1 MHTLNIRVTHHT
13 AGVETLEAFAFPD
26 IKKALLDIHSL
37 RSVKEVVVIQTC
49 NRVEIFAAADDIQLA
64 YHDIIDYLM
73 YDIIQR
79 MKVKQDHMYSHEVE
93 QEELS
98 DRLVKH
104 IVDFSAKLHDAMQI
118 DYHIDALL
126 HLLRLTSGVE
136 SMIIGEDQIIGQ
148 VRDSFRFSRALNTVG
163 PFFENIFTKT
173 LHVGQVVRYRTN
185 INKGAVS
192 IGSAAV
198 ELGSEVL
205 GGLEEKIALLIGVGE
220 MGTLVSRAMAEQKLK
235 KLVVIN
241 RTYSKALKISEELGA
256 ETLKFENLK
265 EGIKESDLIVT
276 ATSSYEPI
284 ITKKLLEETFED
296 REEPLVI
303 IDVAIPRDVSDN
315 VEELKFVK
323 AFNIDGLRAIAE
335 KNRKAREKEIVKVEE
350 IIEEE
355 LKLLV
360 KQIYRIDVEDLV
372 SKIFMDAEIIRNREI
387 EKALKM
393 LDNLGERDKKIIDDL
408 TRVIVKRTLTPIA
421 SSIRESAES
430 GNQEAIKVAENW
442 FDMGLNGKEY

>member
-13 AGVETLEAFAFPD
+13 ADVETLEAFAFPD

-79 MKVKQDHMYSHEVE
+79 MKVKQDRMYSHEVE

-148 VRDSFRFSRALNTVG
+148 IRDSFRFSRALNTVG

-393 LDNLGERDKKIIDDL
+393 LDNLGEREKKIIDDL